1 MEGAPPPTPAVPG
14 ARGSGWARW
23 LTWRRAL
30 ASGVAGFAVLVLAAG
45 GFTAMHR
52 LGIGPI
58 GSLVAKGVLD
68 ERDRILIADFDSQ
81 TGHETLAAAVT
92 EAFRVDF
99 EQSTVVTPV
108 PPAFVREALQR
119 MGRADA
125 AGLGLPVAR
134 EVARREGIKAVVAG
148 EVNATGGSFVI
159 SVRLL
164 AAADGA
170 VLASFRQTARDST
183 RIIEVVDELSKQ
195 LRGRIGESLKS
206 IRANEPLAQVTTPS
220 LAALEKYSQAV
231 RAAEIERDDERAV
244 ALLEEAIA
252 LDTAFAMAYR
262 KLGVV
267 LSNRDGRTERVVE
280 ALTRAYQHRDRLTD
294 RERYLTLG
302 TYYSTVEVDDDRAVT
317 AYRTLLDLHP
327 DDAAAL
333 NNLAGLYSGRR
344 DYARAEELY
353 RRAIAIDS
361 TTALRYTNLA
371 AQLVAQGKFAAAD
384 SIIRTYRRRF
394 PDHAE
399 GLQYAA
405 HLLLAQGRYAEGA
418 ELGRELAEDRALPPL
433 ARAAGEAILAQVD
446 LLHGR
451 IAATN
456 ARLENMFRTEPR
468 AFGGTGRLGI
478 EIGAAFIDLL
488 LFLRPDAARRR
499 LADALARYPLDE
511 LPPRD
516 RPYSNLVRFYAYAG
530 DAERAAAFHEQH
542 LAALSS
548 DERER
553 ADIQFELDAQRAAI
567 AHTRGRYDESLPE
580 FRRLADTSPCAICL
594 LPDLAQAYRI
604 AGQPDSAIAAFER
617 YIETPMLFRIGN
629 DALMIPM
636 AHRALAELYEEKG
649 DAERAIHHYNR
660 LAELWAGGDPEVQPF
675 VDAARRAVE
684 RLTAE
689 RAPR

>member
-1 MEGAPPPTPAVPG
+1 
-14 ARGSGWARW
+14 
-23 LTWRRAL
+23 
-30 ASGVAGFAVLVLAAG
+30 
-45 GFTAMHR
+45 
-52 LGIGPI
+52 
-58 GSLVAKGVLD
+58 
-68 ERDRILIADFDSQ
+68 
-81 TGHETLAAAVT
+81 
-92 EAFRVDF
+92 
-99 EQSTVVTPV
+99 
-108 PPAFVREALQR
+108 ALQR
-119 MGRADA
+119 MDRADA
-125 AGLGLPVAR
+125 ARFDLPLAR

-148 EVNATGGSFVI
+148 EVNATGASFVI

-170 VLASFRQTARDST
+170 VLASSRATARDST
-183 RIIEVVDELSKQ
+183 RIIEAVDALSKD
-195 LRGRIGESLKS
+195 LRGRIGESLRS
-206 IRANEPLAQVTTPS
+206 SRANEPLAQVTTSS

-231 RAAEIERDDERAV
+231 RAAEIERDDERAI
-244 ALLEEAIA
+244 ALLEEALA

-302 TYYSTVEVDDDRAVT
+302 TYYNTVEVDDDRAIT

-327 DDAAAL
+327 DDPAAL
-333 NNLAGLYSGRR
+333 NNLGNLYSSRR
-344 DYARAEELY
+344 DHARAEELY
-353 RRAIAIDS
+353 RRAIELDS
-361 TTALRYTNLA
+361 MTALRYTNLA
-371 AQLVAQGKFAAAD
+371 GQLVAQGKFAAAD
-384 SIIRTYRRRF
+384 SVIQTYRRRF

-418 ELGRELAEDRALPPL
+418 ELARELAEARALPPL
-433 ARAAGEAILAQVD
+433 ARIAGQAILAQVD
-446 LLHGR
+446 VLHGR
-451 IAATN
+451 IAAAD
-456 ARLENMFRTEPR
+456 ARLEQMFRTEPR
-468 AFGGTGRLGI
+468 AFGGAGRLGV
-478 EIGAAFIDLL
+478 EIGSAFIDLL
-488 LFLRPDAARRR
+488 LFLQPDAARRR
-499 LADALARYPLDE
+499 VEDALARYPLDE

-516 RPYSNLVRFYAYAG
+516 RPYLDLVRFYAYAG
-530 DAERAAAFHEQH
+530 DADRAAAFHEQH

-553 ADIQFELDAQRAAI
+553 TDIRFQLDAERAAV
-567 AHTRGRYDESLPE
+567 AYARGGFDEALPE
-580 FRRLADTSPCAICL
+580 LRRLADTSPCAICL
-594 LPDLAQAYRI
+594 LPDVGIVYRT

-629 DALMIPM
+629 DALMMPI
-636 AHRALAELYEEKG
+636 AHRTLAELYEERG

-675 VDAARRAVE
+675 VDAARRAVV

-689 RAPR
+689 H